1 MRSPGLRWRVT
12 LLFSAGALLLSTALA
27 FSTYQLTARHLLSE
41 RERTAVRGAYF
52 DASIVRQGLS
62 GGDADVVGV
71 LRSLDTGQ
79 SRRPLL
85 HRGGQWFAR
94 SADDGLTSAIPAALQ
109 RLVGQTKP
117 AMQRVV
123 ITGQPALVV
132 GVPLARAGDDFY
144 EVQSLA
150 EVQGTLR
157 TLSGTLAAVALAAT
171 LAAAALSRWVSG
183 RALRPLEDV
192 VHAATRITGG
202 DLTVRMDST
211 QDPGLTTLTDA
222 FNTMVTEV
230 SDRIDR
236 DQRFAAD
243 VSHELR
249 SPLQT
254 LTAASSVLLHR
265 SAHLDERTAAAAR
278 LVAEEA
284 TRFTAL
290 VQDLLVLARAE
301 TKASLST
308 TDVPAL
314 VARAC
319 DRSGVPS
326 DLVHLGPGVS
336 TWELDAPRI
345 EQALV
350 NLLDNGRHH
359 GGGVLA
365 VAVDLHDGML
375 VFTVD
380 DGGPG
385 VPVEERGLIFDR
397 FGRGRAAHSRG
408 ESDGTGLGLA
418 LVAQHTTAHRGHIAV
433 LDRPGGGGRF
443 QLTFPHSESR

>member
-1 MRSPGLRWRVT
+1 
-12 LLFSAGALLLSTALA
+12 LLLSTALA

-62 GGDADVVGV
+62 GDDPDVVEV

-85 HRGGQWFAR
+85 YRGGQWFAR

-109 RLVGQTKP
+109 TLVEQDTP
-117 AMQRVV
+117 AVQRVV
-123 ITGQPALVV
+123 ITGKPALVI
-132 GVPLARAGDDFY
+132 GVPLARAGEDFY

-157 TLSGTLAAVALAAT
+157 SLSGTLAAVALAAT
-171 LAAAALSRWVSG
+171 LAAAALSRWVSR
-183 RALRPLEDV
+183 RALRPLRDV
-192 VHAATRITGG
+192 VHAATRISGG
-202 DLTVRMDST
+202 DLTVRMDPT
-211 QDPGLTTLTDA
+211 EDPDLTTLTDA
-222 FNTMVTEV
+222 FNTMVTEM

-265 SAHLDERTAAAAR
+265 SSQLDARTAAAAR
-278 LVAEEA
+278 LVSEEA
-284 TRFTAL
+284 TRFTTL

-301 TKASLST
+301 TRAALIT
-308 TDVPAL
+308 TDVSEL

-319 DRSGVPS
+319 QRAGVPH
-326 DLVHLGPGVS
+326 DLVHFGPGVS

-350 NLLDNGRHH
+350 NLFDNARHH

-365 VAVDLHDGML
+365 VAVDLHDGIL

-385 VPVEERGLIFDR
+385 IPVEERGVIFDR
-397 FGRGRAAHSRG
+397 FARGRAAHSRAEG
-408 ESDGTGLGLA
+408 DGTGLGLA
-418 LVAQHTTAHRGHIAV
+418 LVAQHAAAHGGDVTV

-443 QLTFPHSESR
+443 QLTLPRCSSR